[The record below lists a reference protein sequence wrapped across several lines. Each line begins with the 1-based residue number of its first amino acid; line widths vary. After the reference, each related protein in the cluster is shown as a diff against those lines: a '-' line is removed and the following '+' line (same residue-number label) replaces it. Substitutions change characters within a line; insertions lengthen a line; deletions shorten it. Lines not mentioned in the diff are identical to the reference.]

1 MEVAILTL
9 CVFLAI
15 CAIGMPIGPASIV
28 VGMGYLGLTGQD
40 IGVTGDKIL
49 NGLFTKFLL
58 LAVPLF
64 IFTANVMD
72 AGTISSRLLG
82 FCNLMVGRFRGGL
95 AQVNVLVSLIF
106 SGMSGSA
113 IADAAGIGRV
123 IIGMMVQNNRYS
135 PGFAAALTAAS
146 ATIGPIIPPSIP
158 MILYALVADTS
169 ILYLFLGGV
178 FPGLLMAF
186 SLMVIVAIIARR
198 RNFPTEEPI
207 TAREIPGTVGRA
219 FLPLMTPVILV
230 GGIYAGVTTPT
241 ESAALAA
248 VYSLFLA
255 FFIYRAL
262 NLLDFYRL
270 LLDSAKTTSIVGII
284 VGGALL
290 LNYIV
295 ANEGV
300 PFALADFLS
309 ELEMSPIVF
318 LLVVNV
324 AFLLLGA
331 FLETPI
337 LLLVLVP
344 MLIPTVNELGIDR
357 VHFGVVIVVNIMIGL
372 ITPPMGVMLFVI
384 NGLTGI
390 PLSAMI
396 RELLPFFVALVISLF
411 IMVLVPEVVL
421 WLPEA
426 AGFKG

>member
-1 MEVAILTL
+1 VEIALLALIA
-9 CVFLAI
+9 FLAVS
-15 CAIGMPIGPASIV
+15 AIGMPIGPASIV
-28 VGMGYLGLTGQD
+28 IGMGYLLLTGQD
-40 IGVTGDKIL
+40 VGIAGEKIL
-49 NGLFTKFLL
+49 NGLSTKFLL

-72 AGTISSRLLG
+72 AGTISRRLLE
-82 FCNLMVGRFRGGL
+82 FCQLLVGRFRGGL
-95 AQVNVLVSLIF
+95 AQVNIVASVIF

-178 FPGLLMAF
+178 IPGLMMAF

-198 RNFPTEEPI
+198 RNFPTEKAI
-207 TAREIPGTVGRA
+207 TLQEMPGTMGRA

-241 ESAALAA
+241 ESSALAA
-248 VYSLFLA
+248 LYALILA
-255 FFIYRAL
+255 ILVYRAL
-262 NLLDFYRL
+262 NVKQLYHLFRDT
-270 LLDSAKTTSIVGII
+270 AKTTSVVGII

-295 ANEGV
+295 ANQGV
-300 PFALADFLS
+300 PFALADLLS
-309 ELEMSPIVF
+309 SLDMSPLVF
-318 LLVVNV
+318 LITVTI
-324 AFLLLGA
+324 AFLVLGA
-331 FLETPI
+331 FLETPV

-344 MLIPTVNELGIDR
+344 MLIPTVNALGIDR

-390 PLSAMI
+390 PLGAII
-396 RELLPFFVALVISLF
+396 RELWPFFIALTIALF
-411 IMVLVPEVVL
+411 VMVVFPETVL
-421 WLPEA
+421 WLPRHF
-426 AGFKG
+426 GYRG

>member
-1 MEVAILTL
+1 MEVALLTL
-9 CVFLAI
+9 CVFLAV

-28 VGMGYLGLTGQD
+28 VGMGYLAVTGQD
-40 IGVTGDKIL
+40 IGITGDKIL

-72 AGTISSRLLG
+72 AGTISARLLG

-123 IIGMMVQNNRYS
+123 IIGMMVKNNRYS

-178 FPGLLMAF
+178 FPGLLMAV

-207 TAREIPGTVGRA
+207 AAREIPGTVGRA

-300 PFALADFLS
+300 PFALADLLS

-396 RELLPFFVALVISLF
+396 RELLPFFIALVISLF
-411 IMVLVPEVVL
+411 ILVLVPGVVL
-421 WLPEA
+421 WLPET
-426 AGFKG
+426 AGYKG

>member
-1 MEVAILTL
+1 MEIALLALIA
-9 CVFLAI
+9 FLAVS
-15 CAIGMPIGPASIV
+15 AIGMPIGPASIV
-28 VGMGYLGLTGQD
+28 IGMGYLLLTGQD
-40 IGVTGDKIL
+40 VGIAGEKIL
-49 NGLFTKFLL
+49 NGLSTKFLL

-72 AGTISSRLLG
+72 AGTISRRLLE
-82 FCNLMVGRFRGGL
+82 FCQLLVGRFRGGL
-95 AQVNVLVSLIF
+95 AQVNIVASVIF

-178 FPGLLMAF
+178 IPGLMMAF

-198 RNFPTEEPI
+198 RNFPTEKAI
-207 TAREIPGTVGRA
+207 TLQEMPGTMGRA

-241 ESAALAA
+241 ESSALAA
-248 VYSLFLA
+248 LYALILA
-255 FFIYRAL
+255 IVVYRAL
-262 NLLDFYRL
+262 NVKQLYHLFRDT
-270 LLDSAKTTSIVGII
+270 AKTTSVVGII

-295 ANEGV
+295 ANQGV
-300 PFALADFLS
+300 PFALADLLS
-309 ELEMSPIVF
+309 SLDMSPLVF
-318 LLVVNV
+318 LITVTI
-324 AFLLLGA
+324 AFLVLGA
-331 FLETPI
+331 FLETPV

-344 MLIPTVNELGIDR
+344 MLIPTVNALGIDR

-390 PLSAMI
+390 PLGAII
-396 RELLPFFVALVISLF
+396 RELWPFFIALTIALF
-411 IMVLVPEVVL
+411 VMVVFPETVL
-421 WLPEA
+421 WLPRHF
-426 AGFKG
+426 GYRG

>member
-1 MEVAILTL
+1 VEIALLALIA
-9 CVFLAI
+9 FLAVS
-15 CAIGMPIGPASIV
+15 AIGMPIGPASIV
-28 VGMGYLGLTGQD
+28 IGMGYLLLTGQD
-40 IGVTGDKIL
+40 VGIAGEKIL
-49 NGLFTKFLL
+49 NGLSTKFLL

-72 AGTISSRLLG
+72 AGTISRRLLE
-82 FCNLMVGRFRGGL
+82 FCQLLVGRFRGGL
-95 AQVNVLVSLIF
+95 AQVNIVASVIF

-178 FPGLLMAF
+178 IPGLMMAF

-198 RNFPTEEPI
+198 RNFPTEKAI
-207 TAREIPGTVGRA
+207 TLQEMPGTMGRA

-241 ESAALAA
+241 ESSALAA
-248 VYSLFLA
+248 LYALILA
-255 FFIYRAL
+255 IVVYRAL
-262 NLLDFYRL
+262 NVKQLYHLFRDT
-270 LLDSAKTTSIVGII
+270 AKTTSVVGII

-295 ANEGV
+295 ANQGV
-300 PFALADFLS
+300 PFALADLLS
-309 ELEMSPIVF
+309 SLDMSPLVF
-318 LLVVNV
+318 LITVTI
-324 AFLLLGA
+324 AFLVLGA
-331 FLETPI
+331 FLETPV

-344 MLIPTVNELGIDR
+344 MLIPTVNALGIDR

-390 PLSAMI
+390 PLGAII
-396 RELLPFFVALVISLF
+396 RELWPFFIALTIALF
-411 IMVLVPEVVL
+411 VMVVFPETVL
-421 WLPEA
+421 WLPRHF
-426 AGFKG
+426 GYRG

>member
-1 MEVAILTL
+1 MEVALFVL
-9 CVFLAI
+9 FVFLALS
-15 CAIGMPIGPASIV
+15 AIGMPIGPASIV
-28 VGMGYLGLTGQD
+28 VGMGYLVVTGQD
-40 IGVTGDKIL
+40 VGIAGEKIL

-72 AGTISSRLLG
+72 AGTISNRLLS

-95 AQVNVLVSLIF
+95 AQVNILASLIF

-123 IIGMMVQNNRYS
+123 IIGMMVEKNRYS

-158 MILYALVADTS
+158 MILYALVADAS

-178 FPGLLMAF
+178 IPGLLMAF
-186 SLMVIVAIIARR
+186 SLMVLVAIIARR
-198 RNFPTEEPI
+198 RNFPTETPI
-207 TAREIPGTVGRA
+207 AAREIPGTVGRA
-219 FLPLMTPVILV
+219 VLPLMTPVILV
-230 GGIYAGVTTPT
+230 GGIYAGMTTPT

-248 VYSLFLA
+248 LYSLVLA
-255 FFIYRAL
+255 FFVYRAL
-262 NLLDFYRL
+262 TLPDFYRL
-270 LLDSAKTTSIVGII
+270 LVDSARTTSVIGII

-300 PFALADFLS
+300 PFALAELLS
-309 ELEMSPIVF
+309 ELEISP
-318 LLVVNV
+318 L
-324 AFLLLGA
+324 AFLLIVNVSFLFLGA

-357 VHFGVVIVVNIMIGL
+357 VHFGVVIIVNIMIGL

-384 NGLTGI
+384 NGLTDI
-390 PLSAMI
+390 PLGAII
-396 RELLPFFVALVISLF
+396 RELLPFFVALVLSLF
-411 IMVLVPEVVL
+411 AMVLVPEIVL
-421 WLPEA
+421 WLPRQ
-426 AGFKG
+426 AGYSG